1 MQSPD
6 HDFREQKCHP
16 WGGAKGRGGRER
28 EKDANSGQE
37 IGRHQVAV
45 GLVIQ
50 DEAWH
55 IVSVQLINYGSVT
68 GN

>member
-1 MQSPD
+1 MG
-6 HDFREQKCHP
+6 
-16 WGGAKGRGGRER
+16 WGQRKRRER
-28 EKDANSGQE
+28 ENDANSGQE
-37 IGRHQVAV
+37 LGRDQVAV